1 MTLLGIAAKNVLRN
15 KFRTVLTVVGAAIA
29 ILAFILLRT
38 VLTAW
43 NVQVDNA
50 AKDRI
55 GTRHKVTFIMSLPKR
70 YIDTVRGT
78 PGVTKATW
86 ASWFGGKDPK
96 DPQNFFASLAVDPTT
111 FLEVYDEISVT
122 AEEKERWK
130 TTKQGAIVGDV
141 LAKRMGLK
149 VGDKLPMESAI
160 YPGEYQFEIVGIYT
174 ATAKS
179 VDRSQFL
186 FQWDYLNDGL
196 PEKRREQIGWIV
208 SRIDDPSKSADIS
221 AGIDRVFD
229 EKDVQTVTMSERAMN
244 LSFMAMFEAI
254 LTALGVVSAIILG
267 IMMMILGNTIAM
279 AVRERTNEYGVLR
292 AVGFLP
298 RHVAMFIVGE
308 GFTIGVLSA
317 LLGVAISYPI
327 VEKGMGR
334 WLEENMGGW
343 FPYFQIDPK
352 TTVAAVLLAIALAV
366 VASLVPAYR
375 ASKLPVTQA
384 LRRVG

>member
-122 AEEKERWK
+122 PEVKERWK

-141 LAKRMGLK
+141 LAKRMGLQ

-221 AGIDRVFD
+221 AGIDRIFD

-298 RHVAMFIVGE
+298 KHVAMFIVGE
-308 GFTIGVLSA
+308 AFTIGVLSA

-327 VEKGMGR
+327 VEQGMGR

-352 TTVAAVLLAIALAV
+352 TTATAVLLAIALAV

>member
-1 MTLLGIAAKNVLRN
+1 MTLLGVAAKNVLRN
-15 KFRTVLTVVGAAIA
+15 KFRTGLTIFGAAIA
-29 ILAFILLRT
+29 ILAFVLLRT

-43 NVQVDNA
+43 NVQIDHA

-70 YIDTVRGT
+70 YIDTVRGVD
-78 PGVTKATW
+78 GVKEATW
-86 ASWFGGKDPK
+86 ASWFGGKDPN
-96 DPQNFFASLAVDPTT
+96 DPQNFFASLAVEPET
-111 FLEVYDEISVT
+111 FLKVYDEISVT
-122 AEEKERWK
+122 PDVKERWK
-130 TTKQGAIVGDV
+130 TTKQGAVVGDV
-141 LAKRMGLK
+141 LARRMGLK
-149 VGDKLPMESAI
+149 VGDKFTMQSAI
-160 YPGEYQFEIVGIYT
+160 YPGDYAFEIVGIYT

-186 FQWDYLNDGL
+186 FQWDFLNDSL
-196 PEKRREQIGWIV
+196 PEKRRDQIGWIV
-208 SRIDDPSKSADIS
+208 SRIDEPSRSADIS
-221 AGIDRVFD
+221 AAIDKIFD

-244 LSFMAMFEAI
+244 LSFMAMLSAI
-254 LTALGVVSAIILG
+254 LTALEVVSAIILG

-279 AVRERTNEYGVLR
+279 SVRERTNEYGVLR

-298 RHVAMFIVGE
+298 KHVAMFILGE
-308 GFTIGVLSA
+308 GLTIGVLA
-317 LLGVAISYPI
+317 AILGLAISYPV

-334 WLEENMGGW
+334 WLEENMGGM
-343 FPYFQIDPK
+343 FPYFQIEVQ
-352 TTVAAVLLAIALAV
+352 TAVLAAFLSILLAV

>member
-96 DPQNFFASLAVDPTT
+96 DPQNFFASLAVDPAT
-111 FLEVYDEISVT
+111 FLDVYDEISVT
-122 AEEKERWK
+122 PEVKERWK

-141 LAKRMGLK
+141 LAKRMGLQ

-221 AGIDRVFD
+221 AGIDRIFD

-298 RHVAMFIVGE
+298 KHVAMFIVGE
-308 GFTIGVLSA
+308 AFTIGVLSA

-327 VEKGMGR
+327 VEQGMGR

-352 TTVAAVLLAIALAV
+352 TTATAVLLAIALAV

>member
-96 DPQNFFASLAVDPTT
+96 DPQNFFASLAVDPAT
-111 FLEVYDEISVT
+111 FLDVYDEISVT
-122 AEEKERWK
+122 PEVKERWK

-221 AGIDRVFD
+221 AGIDRIFD

-298 RHVAMFIVGE
+298 KHVAMFIVGE
-308 GFTIGVLSA
+308 AFTIGVLSA

-327 VEKGMGR
+327 VEQGMGR

-352 TTVAAVLLAIALAV
+352 TTATAVLLAIALAV

>member
-15 KFRTVLTVVGAAIA
+15 KFRTVLTVLGAAIA

-43 NVQVDNA
+43 NVQIDNA

-96 DPQNFFASLAVDPTT
+96 DPQNFFASLAVDPST
-111 FLEVYDEISVT
+111 FLEVYDEISVSP
-122 AEEKERWK
+122 EVKERWK

-196 PEKRREQIGWIV
+196 PERRREQIGWIV

-221 AGIDRVFD
+221 AAIDRVFD

-298 RHVAMFIVGE
+298 KHVAMFIVGE

-352 TTVAAVLLAIALAV
+352 TTVTAVVLSIALAV